1 MEANTENKTENKFL
15 EQKRT
20 SPEEEKLEKE
30 TPQTE
35 NKKGKKGKKPKKK
48 NNKLH
53 KFKHT

>member
-48 NNKLH
+48 
-53 KFKHT
+53 